1 MEPQPF
7 NSDCIRVRSCRR
19 HVARRYAAA
28 AMALAIVIAPHS
40 VRAQSPPSPG
50 YAALGDSIEFGL
62 GDDILS
68 DGFGWVPLFRSFL
81 STVFGSAV
89 AVYNLGEP
97 SAQTR
102 DIWRAQLPVAVARLQ
117 GHAPV
122 IVTWGGGGNDL
133 AGVATGPQAAACR
146 QSQSCLGRLNGLL
159 NEVEQTIDRTIA
171 QLRRAVGPNARIL
184 MRTQY
189 NAFRRAGCGPP
200 EVIALAHITL
210 EGDSNTVL
218 DRGLNNR
225 IRSVAQKHRASVI
238 DLYLPFAANANA
250 LVSSDCIHPSGAG
263 YQAIAAL
270 ASTAFLSP
278 P

>member
-1 MEPQPF
+1 MA
-7 NSDCIRVRSCRR
+7 SMRTC
-19 HVARRYAAA
+19 AAA
-28 AMALAIVIAPHS
+28 AALLAIGINVPHS
-40 VRAQSPPSPG
+40 IRAAQSAPSPG

-68 DGFGWVPLFRSFL
+68 DGFGWVPLFGSFL

-97 SAQTR
+97 LAQTR
-102 DIWRAQLPVAVARLQ
+102 DIWRAQVPTAVARLR

-133 AGVATGPQAAACR
+133 AAVATGPQAAACR
-146 QSQSCLGRLNGLL
+146 QSQSCLGRFNGLL

-171 QLRRAVGPNARIL
+171 QLRQAVGPNARLL

-189 NAFRRAGCGPP
+189 NAFQRAGCGQP

-218 DRGLNNR
+218 DRGLNDR
-225 IRSVAQKHRASVI
+225 IRSVAQKHQASVI

-263 YQAIAAL
+263 HQAIAAL
-270 ASTAFLSP
+270 ASAAFLSQP
-278 P
+278 